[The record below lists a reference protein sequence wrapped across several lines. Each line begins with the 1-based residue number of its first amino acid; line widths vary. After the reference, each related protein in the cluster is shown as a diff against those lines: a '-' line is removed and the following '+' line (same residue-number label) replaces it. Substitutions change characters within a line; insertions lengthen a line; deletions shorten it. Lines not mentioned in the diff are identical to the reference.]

1 MLSYAFHVLKDEGYR
16 KVAAEDFE
24 NTAEL
29 FSEILILALNK
40 QIKQG
45 LYKDYIEINETT
57 SSIRGKINITESI
70 NSQSFIK
77 RQLNCTYDEFS
88 INSYLNKIIK
98 TTIFYL
104 LKSDID
110 RKNEKNLKKRLRKIL
125 LYFSDV
131 DTLDVHNINWKIRYD
146 RNNQT
151 YRMIINLCYLTLNGL
166 LQQENDGSYKL
177 MQFLDDQRMSKLY
190 EKFLLNYY
198 DKEHKDINVSSP
210 QVQWQLDSDFSD
222 MLPKMQTDVTLSY
235 GGKILI
241 IDAKYYSK
249 TTQSY
254 FDSNTIH
261 SNNLYQI
268 FTYVKNKSYEV
279 NDEVAGLL
287 LYARTRDK
295 VQPDCVYRM
304 SGNKISV
311 KTLDLNTDFSII
323 KEQLDKIVYDYF
335 MDSSVDKL

>member
-166 LQQENDGSYKL
+166 LQQE
-177 MQFLDDQRMSKLY
+177 MTA
-190 EKFLLNYY
+190 
-198 DKEHKDINVSSP
+198 HIN
-210 QVQWQLDSDFSD
+210 
-222 MLPKMQTDVTLSY
+222 
-235 GGKILI
+235 
-241 IDAKYYSK
+241 
-249 TTQSY
+249 
-254 FDSNTIH
+254 
-261 SNNLYQI
+261 
-268 FTYVKNKSYEV
+268 
-279 NDEVAGLL
+279 
-287 LYARTRDK
+287 
-295 VQPDCVYRM
+295 
-304 SGNKISV
+304 
-311 KTLDLNTDFSII
+311 
-323 KEQLDKIVYDYF
+323 
-335 MDSSVDKL
+335 